1 MLHQSEQK
9 SGHAAIRLIKFGLVI
24 AFLVLVGRLYQLQI
38 MQGPDFRERADIN
51 RFRSLEVQ
59 PPRGVIYDRNGEIL
73 ARNRPSFIIAIT
85 PADLPDDDVT
95 TDIDEELIAVERLL
109 RALEADTNP
118 EVALSIAEVMFLRL
132 GRADFA
138 RTVQDAGV
146 DLQFR
151 VVRLPVVEVTE
162 NDDGTTTETVN
173 NVPTIIPDL
182 SQPLPLPGLTAL
194 MMRTIELGTQ
204 GSSFAPIP
212 ILDLVD
218 QELAF
223 RIAEE
228 SFQLPGV
235 QVLQEPVREY
245 PYGDVASHV
254 LGFMGPIPAQA
265 IENYENRG
273 YNDPNERVG
282 LNGLE
287 YTYQDKLRGVLG
299 REVIEVDILGR
310 KNRTV
315 GQLLEPVP
323 GLNLYLSIDIKLQ
336 ERMQELLQQKL
347 DERGSPHGVAIAM
360 NPKTGSI
367 LGLVSLPSFDN
378 NIFSEG
384 LGADYLALEELA
396 RADPNRNP
404 LINYAIGGLYPPGST
419 FKMVTATGALAEDVI
434 KPDTRIV
441 DNGPLYLPNR
451 YFPNDLSQAQKFVSW
466 NHKLGIVHGAMTV
479 VDALALS
486 NDIFF
491 YWVGGGYPNALQG
504 LNSERLAKWAGLFG
518 YGETTGIDLP
528 GEVTAI
534 VPDDQW
540 KRINLAE
547 SWTTGDSYNA
557 SIGQGYI
564 LGTPLQVL
572 VETAA
577 VANGGYIVEPRLV
590 YQMVDSEGGLQEDYE
605 VTTVR
610 ELPIS
615 KDLLSYVQQ
624 GMWSVV
630 NAPFGTARA
639 GKVDGVTVAG
649 KTGTAE
655 FCAWDPEIEDCLDR
669 DSQGNLPFHAWYVTY
684 APYEDPEIAVVVFLY
699 DGGEGS
705 TIAMPVA
712 QQILDFYFNGPP
724 EEPATPEPS
733 EQGEPVET
741 VAGG

>member
-1 MLHQSEQK
+1 MYQQAERTRNNALRL
-9 SGHAAIRLIKFGLVI
+9 IRLGLVI
-24 AFLVLVGRLYQLQI
+24 AFFVLVGRLYQLQI
-38 MQGPDFRERADIN
+38 IQGPDLEARADVN
-51 RFRSLEVQ
+51 RFRSLEVP

-73 ARNRPSFIIAIT
+73 ARNRPSFIIAVT
-85 PADLPDDDVT
+85 PADLPDDDIST
-95 TDIDEELIAVERLL
+95 ELNEEALAMERILRELGVESDP
-109 RALEADTNP
+109 AI
-118 EVALSIAEVMFLRL
+118 ALSVGEVMFRRL

-151 VVRLPVVEVTE
+151 VVRLPVIEIIE
-162 NDDGTTTETVN
+162 NEDGTTEETIS

-182 SQPLPLPGLTAL
+182 SQPLPIEGLTAL
-194 MMRTIELGTQ
+194 LMRAVALGTQ

-223 RIAEE
+223 RMAEE
-228 SFQLPGV
+228 GFQLPGI

-245 PYGDVASHV
+245 PFGDVASHV

-265 IENYENRG
+265 LEIYQNRG
-273 YNDPNERVG
+273 YTNPNERVG

-287 YTYQDKLRGVLG
+287 YSYQDQLRGVSG
-299 REVIEVDILGR
+299 QEVIEVDILGR

-315 GQLLEPVP
+315 GQILEPVP
-323 GLNLYLSIDIKLQ
+323 GLNLYLSLDIKLQ
-336 ERMQELLQQKL
+336 QRMHEVLQAMLEQ
-347 DERGSPHGVAIAM
+347 RQSPHGVAIAM

-384 LGADYLALEELA
+384 LGADYLALEDLA
-396 RADPNRNP
+396 RDDPNRNP

-419 FKMVTATGALAEDVI
+419 FKMVTAMAALVEGIVG
-434 KPDTRIV
+434 PETRIS
-441 DNGPLYLPNR
+441 DNGPIYLANR
-451 YFPNDLSQAQKFVSW
+451 FFPNDFSQAQKFVSW
-466 NHKLGIVHGAMTV
+466 NHKLGIVHGPMTV

-486 NDIFF
+486 NDIYF
-491 YWVGGGYPNALQG
+491 YWIAGGYPNALVG
-504 LNSERLAKWAGLFG
+504 LGSERLARWTRLHG

-572 VETAA
+572 VQTAV
-577 VANGGYIVEPRLV
+577 VANGGYIIEPRLV
-590 YQMVDSEGGLQEDYE
+590 YQMVDAEGGLQQDYE
-605 VTTVR
+605 TVTVR
-610 ELPIS
+610 ELPVS
-615 KDLLSYVQQ
+615 KEILSYVQE
-624 GMWSVV
+624 GMWAVV
-630 NAPFGTARA
+630 NAPAGTARA
-639 GKVDGVTVAG
+639 SKVEGVTVAG

-655 FCAWDPEIEDCLDR
+655 FCAWDPEIEDCSDR
-669 DSQGNLPFHAWYVTY
+669 DNQGNLPFHAWYVAY
-684 APYEDPEIAVVVFLY
+684 APYEDPEIAVVVFVY

-705 TIAMPVA
+705 SVAVPVT

-724 EEPATPEPS
+724 PELEATPETA
-733 EQGEPVET
+733 EENNT
-741 VAGG
+741 GG